1 MQNQRVKKIHWIP
14 ACLVFLVLSLTGA
27 MTAVEMKFDHNHTF
41 SEVVKYL
48 SDLTKA
54 YPKITRL
61 HTIGKSFLGKDLIV
75 LEITNRD
82 TGKGIDKPGYWIDGN
97 LHASEV
103 MGAEVCLRTIQTL
116 ITGYGDDPFITDL
129 LDTRTVYIMPKLNPD
144 GSDHYLTQPDSM
156 RSSVRPDDQD
166 GDGRYDEDPGE
177 DLNGDHHLTQ
187 MRVKDEKG
195 QYRTSPDDPRL
206 MVRRQEGEKG
216 EWSVYSEG
224 IDNDG
229 DGRFNEDGVGGLD
242 INRNW
247 PSRWQQEY
255 VQGGAGLYPLSEP
268 ETRAVAEFLLAHRN
282 VTGLI
287 NHHMSGNFLYR
298 PPTNR
303 KFDPFSGE
311 EVPFPREDE
320 AIFEIFGNKYT
331 EIINGQPV
339 MAVLGRGAPPREGA
353 IFGVMIGWA
362 YDHYGVFSWVP
373 EMGSLT
379 PFCDY
384 DKNGR
389 VTEEEQLKWNDT
401 EMDGKIFADWTPFDH
416 PQLGQVEIGGFVRKY
431 YDDQRGS
438 YTNIMCTPG
447 KEFDDFLKKHT
458 EWNLYLIS
466 KSPLVRI
473 TDVSVVPGEAGYFKV
488 VASVQ
493 NQGFIP
499 TNVTEQAI
507 RNQTAKSVKVSIVLD
522 GATLEMGKNEV
533 DVGHLSGTASS
544 LDPPIHQVEWM
555 IKASKKGTG
564 SAVIKVVSEKGGM
577 DTRKINLR

>member
-1 MQNQRVKKIHWIP
+1 MQKQRVKKIHWIP
-14 ACLVFLVLSLTGA
+14 VCLVLLVLSLTGA
-27 MTAVEMKFDHNHTF
+27 MNAVEMKFDHNHTF

-48 SDLTKA
+48 NDLTTA

-103 MGAEVCLRTIQTL
+103 MGAEVCLKTIHTL
-116 ITGYGDDPFITDL
+116 ITGYGDDPFITNL
-129 LDTRTVYIMPKLNPD
+129 IDTRTVYIMPKLNPD
-144 GSDHYLTQPDSM
+144 GSDHYLTKPDSM

-166 GDGRYDEDPGE
+166 GDDKYDEDPGE

-187 MRVKDEKG
+187 MRVRDENG

-216 EWSVYSEG
+216 EWRVYSEG

-247 PSRWQQEY
+247 PSRWQQEH

-320 AIFEIFGNKYT
+320 AIFQTFGNKYT
-331 EIINGQPV
+331 EIINDQTV
-339 MAVLGRGAPPREGA
+339 TAVLGRGAPPREGA

-379 PFCDY
+379 PFCEY

-389 VTEEEQLKWNDT
+389 VTDEEQLKWNDT
-401 EMDGKIFADWTPFDH
+401 EMDGKIFVDWTAFDH

-431 YDDQRGS
+431 YDDKRGS

-447 KEFDDFLKKHT
+447 EEFEDFLKKHT

-473 TDVSVVPGEAGYFKV
+473 TDVSIVPGDAGYFKV

-493 NQGFIP
+493 NQGYLP

-507 RNQTAKSVKVSIVLD
+507 RNQTAKTVKVSIALD
-522 GATLEMGKNEV
+522 GATLEMGKSEV
-533 DVGHLSGTASS
+533 DVSHLSGTASS

-555 IKASKKGTG
+555 IKTSKRGSG
-564 SAVIKVVSEKGGM
+564 SAVIKVTSEKGGM
-577 DTRKINLR
+577 DTKKITLK

>member
-129 LDTRTVYIMPKLNPD
+129 IDTRTVYIMPKLNPD